1 MLKVAGG
8 NIYGQLC
15 SESNNR
21 SANNFPIVSPPVDSN
36 LKISS
41 LLSYSVY
48 CDHSVWVT
56 KKGKARGIGDN
67 SGGRIH
73 GSLPKEKIS
82 KWTEF
87 EIKDKQ
93 ENQYDIQSAVCGLYY
108 TLYLVKSNNG
118 SDETKLAYVF
128 YNKNGGMPLFLDT
141 GDKLPVALFGGYKIS
156 ASINNDG
163 SVSVV
168 NKTVFDSHANS
179 PLITMLPNNERAI
192 NVACCDS
199 FIVVLSSTGRTY
211 SASLSSNGEHISE
224 FEEVESLKGIK
235 IVQISGTFDF
245 CLAVTDDE
253 RVFRCETGVNGIE
266 SFVEISSLKNEKV
279 YAVYGGYNHSLFQ
292 TKEGKIIAYGNNEYG
307 QLLNK
312 TGFDIDENASF
323 IETSIVGGATFCIAG
338 YQISCV
344 YIIIEPP
351 SNSPNREILNIR
363 GLSTYDSDNFNT
375 EPIANDLNKNQSR
388 CCLLI

>member
-21 SANNFPIVSPPVDSN
+21 SANNFPIVSPPGDSN
-36 LKISS
+36 LNISS

-48 CDHSVWVT
+48 CDHSVLVT

-82 KWTEF
+82 KWTEI
-87 EIKDKQ
+87 EIKDNQ
-93 ENQYDIQSAVCGLYY
+93 ENQYYIQSAVCGLYY
-108 TLYLVKSNNG
+108 TLYLVKTNNE

-141 GDKLPVALFGGYKIS
+141 GDKFPVALFGGYKIS

-163 SVSVV
+163 SVSIV
-168 NKTVFDSHANS
+168 NKTVFDSTTNS
-179 PLITMLPNNERAI
+179 PLIIMLPNKERAI

-199 FIVVLSSTGRTY
+199 FIVVLSSNGRTY
-211 SASLSSNGEHISE
+211 SNGENVSV

-253 RVFRCETGVNGIE
+253 RVFRCETGQNGIE

-279 YAVYGGYNHSLFQ
+279 FAVYGGYNHSLFQ
-292 TKEGKIIAYGNNEYG
+292 TKDGKIIASGNNEYG

-312 TGFDIDENASF
+312 KGPVIDENDS
-323 IETSIVGGATFCIAG
+323 IRETSIVGGATFCIAG

-363 GLSTYDSDNFNT
+363 GLSTYDLYNINAEPKSD
-375 EPIANDLNKNQSR
+375 DLDKNQSR